1 MCRDTRNS
9 INSVHTLHTPAGH
22 TAVNSS
28 SESPDI
34 LLAMKVDFTLSA
46 FQDIK
51 LWILHKVPKV
61 SQWKH
66 SLCCCRLEHPRQGR
80 PRPPD
85 PGRGWSLIIEPVT
98 AANFALQILLLS
110 RQASIHSVH
119 CTSGQRDHQQIANT
133 LELSSWEITQPNL
146 NLGTFYDTELN
157 SA

>member
-1 MCRDTRNS
+1 MDPS
-9 INSVHTLHTPAGH
+9 KGSQ
-22 TAVNSS
+22 S
-28 SESPDI
+28 
-34 LLAMKVDFTLSA
+34 LAMEA
-46 FQDIK
+46 FPLLLQ
-51 LWILHKVPKV
+51 VGAP
-61 SQWKH
+61 
-66 SLCCCRLEHPRQGR
+66 EARQT
-80 PRPPD
+80 PD

-157 SA
+157 SYKTLC

>member
-1 MCRDTRNS
+1 MDPPQGS
-9 INSVHTLHTPAGH
+9 QS
-22 TAVNSS
+22 
-28 SESPDI
+28 
-34 LLAMKVDFTLSA
+34 LAMEA
-46 FQDIK
+46 FPLLLQ
-51 LWILHKVPKV
+51 VGAP
-61 SQWKH
+61 
-66 SLCCCRLEHPRQGR
+66 EARQT
-80 PRPPD
+80 PD

-146 NLGTFYDTELN
+146 NLETFYDTELN